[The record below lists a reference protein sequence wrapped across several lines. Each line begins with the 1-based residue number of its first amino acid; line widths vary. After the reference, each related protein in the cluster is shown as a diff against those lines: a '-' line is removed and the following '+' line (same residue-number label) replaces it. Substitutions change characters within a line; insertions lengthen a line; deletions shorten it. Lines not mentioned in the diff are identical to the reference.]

1 MNFSGN
7 KSPLRYI
14 TEAAAIVVSILL
26 AFAIDAWWDNRKER
40 VLEQEAL
47 FGLRTE
53 YQEHLDEISQ
63 AKARHLVYLRTIE
76 ELVNACGK
84 GSGQSDEFSLDN
96 AIDTLLIPET
106 EDLGA
111 GVRDT
116 LISSG
121 KIEILTD
128 RQLRHE
134 LSEWDSEL
142 GELLDDQAHN
152 AGIVFD
158 IVIPYLARAGVSVS
172 GSRSSESK
180 YWALPRR
187 ILSGDSE
194 SLTKLCSDPEFITI
208 VEARYGFMV
217 HAAGEFDRVI
227 SAIDRILARIKS
239 SLTE

>member
-1 MNFSGN
+1 MATHYTYGVTHSLFSFGF
-7 KSPLRYI
+7 SRRGLWRIFCRLGSHVLLRCRR
-14 TEAAAIVVSILL
+14 
-26 AFAIDAWWDNRKER
+26 F
-40 VLEQEAL
+40 
-47 FGLRTE
+47 LRRE
-53 YQEHLDEISQ
+53 LDCHSLSFQ
-63 AKARHLVYLRTIE
+63 NRHLVYLRTIE
-76 ELVNACGK
+76 ELVNACGN
-84 GSGQSDEFSLDN
+84 GSGRSDEFSLDN

-116 LISSG
+116 LINSG

-142 GELLDDQAHN
+142 DELLDDQAHN

-172 GSRSSESK
+172 GSMSSESK

-187 ILSGDSE
+187 FLSGDSE
-194 SLTKLCSDPEFITI
+194 TLTKLCSDPEFISI
-208 VEARYGFMV
+208 VEVRYGFMV
-217 HAAGEFDRVI
+217 HAAGEFDRVL
-227 SAIDRILARIKS
+227 SAIDRILARIES